1 MSTDKISKKA
11 NIDWDL
17 LLDPKNEDERSELYL
32 DDIEVISRDFVLEIQ
47 TALEQEMKVLIVEA
61 KKRAD
66 VHWASNRIAREEE
79 DENNQWRFGTRA
91 RMNGRSL
98 SAEWFLNRFKPDPK
112 GGKSQVYSTYLKKG
126 TGNQYDLSAFKKATD
141 DEFKSIKMTE
151 EYYAVLRQRSNVLMK
166 IRRLLN
172 DYEKLIDKRKVEL

>member
-1 MSTDKISKKA
+1 MSTDKVSKKE
-11 NIDWDL
+11 NVDWDL
-17 LLDPKNEDERSELYL
+17 LLDTKNEDDRSELYL
-32 DDIEVISRDFVLEIQ
+32 DDIEAISRDFVLEIQ
-47 TALEQEMKVLIVEA
+47 AALEQEMKVLIVEA

-79 DENNQWRFGTRA
+79 GKHNQWRFGTRA
-91 RMNGRSL
+91 KMNGRSL

-112 GGKSQVYSTYLKKG
+112 GGKSQVFSTYIKKG
-126 TGNQYDLSAFKKATD
+126 TGNQYSLAAFKKATD

-172 DYEKLIDKRKVEL
+172 DYNKLIDKRKIDL

>member
-1 MSTDKISKKA
+1 M
-11 NIDWDL
+11 
-17 LLDPKNEDERSELYL
+17 
-32 DDIEVISRDFVLEIQ
+32 V
-47 TALEQEMKVLIVEA
+47 
-61 KKRAD
+61 
-66 VHWASNRIAREEE
+66 
-79 DENNQWRFGTRA
+79 
-91 RMNGRSL
+91 
-98 SAEWFLNRFKPDPK
+98 FKPFQARSK

>member
-11 NIDWDL
+11 DIDWDL
-17 LLDPKNEDERSELYL
+17 LLDPKKEDERSALYI
-32 DDIEVISRDFVLEIQ
+32 DDIEATSKDFVLEIQ
-47 TALEQEMKVLIVEA
+47 NAIEQEMKVLIVEA
-61 KKRAD
+61 KTKAD
-66 VHWASNRIAREEE
+66 VHWRANRTAREEE

-91 RMNGRSL
+91 RLNGRSL
-98 SAEWFLNRFKPDPK
+98 SAEWFLNRFVPDPK

-126 TGNQYDLSAFKKATD
+126 KGNQYDLSAFKKATD

-151 EYYAVLRQRSNVLMK
+151 EYYVVLRQRSNLLMK

-172 DYEKLIDKRKVEL
+172 DYEKLIDKRKVKL

>member
-32 DDIEVISRDFVLEIQ
+32 DDIEAISRDFVLEIQ

-112 GGKSQVYSTYLKKG
+112 GVNPKCIQHTSRKGQAINTTYQHSKK
-126 TGNQYDLSAFKKATD
+126 
-141 DEFKSIKMTE
+141 
-151 EYYAVLRQRSNVLMK
+151 
-166 IRRLLN
+166 LLTMSSSP
-172 DYEKLIDKRKVEL
+172 